1 MGNRGKNETMEES
14 NVLTQKP
21 LQQSKLPLYCK
32 SIDWDGFF
40 AENPPP
46 DVWCEH
52 VFLKWSRDQIQAY
65 QERRFLAIMEL
76 GWKNKF
82 YRRFWGEAGIEPGDI
97 RGLADLEKL
106 PIFSSEDV
114 KKSIEDHP
122 PFGEVCGI
130 DDPLAYMS
138 QVPLKLQTSGG
149 TTGAPR
155 PTLFGPTDWELN
167 GLTTA
172 RHIYVQGG
180 RPGDV
185 LQATATLSFA
195 NFGWAYYQAA
205 HHYLGMLP
213 VTTGSGV
220 VTPTRKQ
227 LEYAIALGTNIWAS
241 FPEYF
246 TQLAKVAETE
256 LGRNVRDFKT
266 KMLLSYLG
274 PDLDNSLRR
283 HLEEL
288 WGCPVYDNYG
298 THETNSCAFEGKEQ
312 DGLYIME
319 DLAIMEFLDPE
330 SMKPVPTGQAGD
342 IVFTHLHR
350 RIPPLIR
357 YNLRDL
363 GRIKHEGKS
372 PSGSNFRRMDKFLGR
387 SDQMVKIR
395 GVNIYPMA
403 CLSAVRSDERTTGEW
418 ICIPQRVEQGG
429 VLREEMIVKVEVR
442 GNAGSWDGLQ
452 EHLERRFK
460 EDLGIKTPVVLVP
473 EGQLPE
479 TNVGKEGKPRRL
491 LDLRGTV
498 IQR

>member
-1 MGNRGKNETMEES
+1 MNI
-14 NVLTQKP
+14 QKSLP
-21 LQQSKLPLYCK
+21 PSKLPLYYK
-32 SIDWDGFF
+32 SLNWESFF
-40 AENPPP
+40 EENPAP
-46 DVWCEH
+46 DVWYEH
-52 VFLKWSRDQIQAY
+52 VFLKWSKDQIRAY
-65 QERRFLAIMEL
+65 QERRFLEIMKL
-76 GWKNKF
+76 GWKNRF
-82 YRRFWGEAGIEPGDI
+82 YQRLWGEAGIEPGDI
-97 RGLADLEKL
+97 QGLDDLEKL
-106 PIFSSEDV
+106 PIFNSEDV

-130 DDPLAYMS
+130 DPMEYIK
-138 QVPLKLQTSGG
+138 QVPLKIQTSGG

-155 PTLFGPTDWELN
+155 PTLFGPADWELN

-172 RHIYVQGG
+172 RHLYVQGG

-213 VTTGSGV
+213 ITTGSGV

-227 LEYAIALGTNIWAS
+227 LEYAMALGTNIWAS

-246 TQLAKVAETE
+246 TQLAKVAQTE
-256 LGRNVRDFKT
+256 IGQDIRQLLKT
-266 KMLLSYLG
+266 KMLVSYLG

-283 HLEEL
+283 NIEEL

-298 THETNSCAFEGKEQ
+298 THETNVCAFEGQEQ

-319 DLAIMEFLDPE
+319 DLAYMEFLDSE
-330 SMKPVPTGQAGD
+330 TMKPVPTGEAGD
-342 IVFTHLHR
+342 MIFTHLHR
-350 RIPPLIR
+350 QIPPLIR

-363 GRIKHEGKS
+363 GRIKYEGQG

-403 CLSAVRSDERTTGEW
+403 CLSAIRSDNRTTGEW
-418 ICIPQRVEQGG
+418 ICIPQRIEQNG

-442 GNAGSWDGLQ
+442 ADAGSWDGLQ
-452 EHLERRFK
+452 DHLERRLK
-460 EDLGIKTPVVLVP
+460 EDLGIKTPVVLVQ
-473 EGQLPE
+473 EGQIPE
-479 TNVGKEGKPRRL
+479 TNVGKEGKPQRL
-491 LDLRGTV
+491 LDQRGTV
-498 IQR
+498 IKR

>member
-1 MGNRGKNETMEES
+1 MDNSEDNEIEENRKVNARQ
-14 NVLTQKP
+14 VLP
-21 LQQSKLPLYCK
+21 QSKLPLYCK
-32 SIDWDGFF
+32 SIDWDAFF

-46 DVWCEH
+46 DVWYEH
-52 VFLKWSRDQIQAY
+52 VFLKWSKDQIRAH
-65 QERRFLAIMEL
+65 QERRFLEIMKL
-76 GWKNKF
+76 GWKNRF
-82 YRRFWGEAGIEPGDI
+82 YQRLWGDAGIEPGDI
-97 RGLADLEKL
+97 RGLDDLEKL
-106 PIFSSEDV
+106 PIFTSEDV

-130 DDPLAYMS
+130 NPLEYLKSA
-138 QVPLKLQTSGG
+138 PLKMQTSGG
-149 TTGAPR
+149 TTGMPR
-155 PTLFGPTDWELN
+155 PTLFGTADWELN

-172 RHIYVQGG
+172 RHLYVQGG
-180 RPGDV
+180 RPGDII
-185 LQATATLSFA
+185 QACATLSFA

-213 VTTGSGV
+213 LTTGSGV

-227 LEYAIALGTNIWAS
+227 LEYAFGLGTNIWAS

-256 LGRNVRDFKT
+256 LGRNVRELDT
-266 KMLLSYLG
+266 KMLVSYLG
-274 PDLDNSLRR
+274 PDLDNSLRT

-298 THETNSCAFEGKEQ
+298 THETHVCAFEGAEK

-319 DLAIMEFLDPE
+319 DLCHMEFLDPE
-330 SMKPVPTGQAGD
+330 TMKPVPNGEAGD
-342 IVFTHLHR
+342 IIFTHLQR
-350 RIPPLIR
+350 EIPPLIR

-363 GRIKHEGKS
+363 GRIKHDNQS

-403 CLSAVRSDERTTGEW
+403 CLGAVRSDARTTGEW
-418 ICIPQRVEQGG
+418 ICIPQRIEQNG
-429 VLREEMIVKVEVR
+429 VLREEMIVKVEVKA
-442 GNAGSWDGLQ
+442 NAGSLDGLQ
-452 EHLERRFK
+452 DHLERRLK

-479 TNVGKEGKPRRL
+479 TNVGMEGKPRRL
-491 LDLRGTV
+491 LDQRGTV
-498 IQR
+498 IRR

>member
-1 MGNRGKNETMEES
+1 MTTGS
-14 NVLTQKP
+14 P
-21 LQQSKLPLYCK
+21 LSKSKLPLYCK
-32 SIDWDGFF
+32 SVDWESFF
-40 AENPPP
+40 IENPPP
-46 DVWCEH
+46 DVWYED
-52 VFLKWSRDQIQAY
+52 VFLTWSKDRIRAY
-65 QERRFLAIMEL
+65 QQRRFSAIMEL
-76 GWKNKF
+76 GWRNSF
-82 YRRFWGEAGIEPGDI
+82 YQRLWGKAGIEPGDI
-97 RGLADLEKL
+97 RGLDDLEKL
-106 PIFSSEDV
+106 PIFDSEDV
-114 KKSIEDHP
+114 KKSIEEHP

-130 DDPLAYMS
+130 RDVRAHLRE
-138 QVPLKLQTSGG
+138 VPLRMLTSGG
-149 TTGAPR
+149 TTGVPR
-155 PTLFGPTDWELN
+155 PTLFGPADWELN

-172 RHIYVQGG
+172 RHLYVQGG

-185 LQATATLSFA
+185 LQACATLSLA

-227 LEYAIALGTNIWAS
+227 LEYAFAVGTNIWAS

-246 TQLAKVAETE
+246 TQLARVADTE
-256 LGRNVRDFKT
+256 LGRSVRELKA
-266 KMLLSYLG
+266 KMLVSYLG

-283 HLEEL
+283 HVEEL

-298 THETNSCAFEGKEQ
+298 THETNVCAFEGTEQ

-319 DLAIMEFLDPE
+319 DLAIMEFVDSE
-330 SMKPVPTGQAGD
+330 TNKPVPTGVAGD

-350 RIPPLIR
+350 QVPPLIR

-363 GRIKHEGKS
+363 GRIKHEAQG

-403 CLSAVRSDERTTGEW
+403 CLSSIRSDERTTGEW
-418 ICIPQRVEQGG
+418 ICIPQRIQQGD
-429 VLREEMIVKVEVR
+429 VLRDEMLVKVEVR
-442 GNAGSWDGLQ
+442 ADAGSWDGLQ
-452 EHLERRFK
+452 EHLQRRLK
-460 EDLGIKTPVVLVP
+460 EDLGIKVPVELVP

-491 LDLRGTV
+491 LDQRSTV
-498 IQR
+498 IRR

>member
-1 MGNRGKNETMEES
+1 MNIQA
-14 NVLTQKP
+14 LLP
-21 LQQSKLPLYCK
+21 QSKLPLYYK
-32 SIDWDGFF
+32 SVDWESFF
-40 AENPPP
+40 VENPPP
-46 DVWCEH
+46 DVWYEH
-52 VFLKWSRDQIQAY
+52 VFLRWSKDQIRAY
-65 QERRFLAIMEL
+65 QERHFLKIMDL
-76 GWKNKF
+76 GWKNPF
-82 YRRFWGEAGIEPGDI
+82 YQRLWGDVGIERNDI
-97 RGLADLEKL
+97 RGLDDLEKL
-106 PIFSSEDV
+106 PIFNSEDV

-130 DDPLAYMS
+130 DALDYIRR
-138 QVPLKLQTSGG
+138 VPLKIQTSGG
-149 TTGAPR
+149 TTGVPR
-155 PTLFGPTDWELN
+155 PTLFGPSDWELN

-172 RHIYVQGG
+172 RHLYVQGG

-220 VTPTRKQ
+220 VTSTRKQ
-227 LEYAIALGTNIWAS
+227 LEYAITFGTNIWAS

-246 TQLAKVAETE
+246 TQLAKVAQSEI
-256 LGRNVRDFKT
+256 GKDVRQLLKT
-266 KMLLSYLG
+266 KMLVSYLG

-283 HLEEL
+283 HVEEL

-298 THETNSCAFEGKEQ
+298 THETNVCAFEGQEQ

-319 DLAIMEFLDPE
+319 DLAYMEFVDPE
-330 SMKPVPTGQAGD
+330 TLKPVPTGSAGD

-350 RIPPLIR
+350 HIPPLIR

-363 GRIKHEGKS
+363 GRIKYEGQG

-403 CLSAVRSDERTTGEW
+403 CLSAVRSDSRTTGEW
-418 ICIPQRVEQGG
+418 ICIAQRIEQNG
-429 VLREEMIVKVEVR
+429 VLREEMIVRVEVR
-442 GNAGSWDGLQ
+442 ADVGSWDGLQ

-460 EDLGIKTPVVLVP
+460 EDLGIKTPVELVP

-491 LDLRGTV
+491 LDQRGTV